1 MNIEKLKQAIEIT
14 KLLGEDGVCVSD
26 FPIAVGDSCFIR
38 TVTLYYT
45 GKVKKVCGPFI
56 TLEKAAW
63 IPDTGRFSDFLKE
76 GKANEVEPFI
86 NDVHIPMG
94 SIIDITAWTHKL
106 PQDQK

>member
-1 MNIEKLKQAIEIT
+1 MNIEQLKQAIEIS
-14 KLLGEDGVCVSD
+14 KLLGNDSCVTD
-26 FPIAVGDSCFIR
+26 FPIPVGTKCFIR

-45 GKVKKVCGPFI
+45 GQVKKVCGQFV

-63 IPDTGRFSDFLKE
+63 IPDTGRFYDFLKE

-86 NDVHIPMG
+86 NDVHIPLG
-94 SIIDITAWTHKL
+94 SIIDVSEWTHKL